1 MANNVLLRQGTG
13 EEMNKTLEE
22 LFNATVKDFG
32 MVNITSGFAK
42 SNGEIVAGAQ
52 KVITGINV
60 AQYFMVEPII
70 TELLEVLPKPA
81 AKEVFEKIC
90 KGIGT
95 NIEKFYKPGEA
106 NNALDTAIYHNR
118 EILRR
123 LGIPERNFR
132 KYGAE
137 YPEEELYTISKGAG
151 VK

>member
-22 LFNATVKDFG
+22 LYNATLNDFG
-32 MVNITSGFAK
+32 NINIRGGFAK
-42 SNGEIVAGAQ
+42 NNGEIVAGAR

-70 TELLEVLPKPA
+70 SELLEVLPKPV

-106 NNALDTAIYHNR
+106 NNSLDTAIYHNR
-118 EILRR
+118 EILRK

-137 YPEEELYTISKGAG
+137 YPDEEIYTISKGAG
-151 VK
+151 K

>member
-1 MANNVLLRQGTG
+1 MANSILLRQGNA
-13 EEMNKTLEE
+13 EEMNKKLEE
-22 LFNATVKDFG
+22 LYNATIADFG
-32 MVNITSGFAK
+32 KVNISEGFAK

-70 TELLEVLPKPA
+70 TELLEVLPKPI

-90 KGIGT
+90 TGIGT
-95 NIEKFYKPGEA
+95 NIEKFYKPNEA
-106 NNALDTAIYHNR
+106 NNALGTAIYHNR
-118 EILRR
+118 EILRK

-137 YPEEELYTISKGAG
+137 YPEEELFTISKGAG
-151 VK
+151 NK

>member
-13 EEMNKTLEE
+13 EEMNKILEDIY
-22 LFNATVKDFG
+22 NATLKDFG
-32 MVNITSGFAK
+32 NINIHDGFAK
-42 SNGEIVAGAQ
+42 SNGEIVAGAK
-52 KVITGINV
+52 KVITGINI

-70 TELLEVLPKPA
+70 TELLEVLPKPI

-95 NIEKFYKPGEA
+95 NIEKFYRPNEA
-106 NNALDTAIYHNR
+106 NNALGTAIFHNR

-151 VK
+151 K

>member
-1 MANNVLLRQGTG
+1 MENNVLLRRGTG
-13 EEMNKTLEE
+13 EEMNKTLED
-22 LFNATVKDFG
+22 LYNTTIKDFG
-32 MVNITSGFAK
+32 TIGVSKIAE
-42 SNGEIVAGAQ
+42 SNAEIVAGAQ

-70 TELLEVLPKPA
+70 TELLEVLPKPI
-81 AKEVFEKIC
+81 AKEVFENIC

-118 EILRR
+118 EILRK
-123 LGIPERNFR
+123 LGIPERNFH

-137 YPEEELYTISKGAG
+137 YPKEEIYTITKGAG
-151 VK
+151 K

>member
-1 MANNVLLRQGTG
+1 MANSILLRQGNA
-13 EEMNKTLEE
+13 EEMNKKLEE
-22 LFNATVKDFG
+22 LYNATIADFG
-32 MVNITSGFAK
+32 KVNISEGFAK

-70 TELLEVLPKPA
+70 SELLEVLPKPI

-90 KGIGT
+90 TGIGT
-95 NIEKFYKPGEA
+95 NIEKFYKPNEA
-106 NNALDTAIYHNR
+106 NNALGTAIYHNR
-118 EILRR
+118 EILRK

-151 VK
+151 K

>member
-1 MANNVLLRQGTG
+1 MANNILLRQGTG

-32 MVNITSGFAK
+32 TVNITGGFAK

-52 KVITGINV
+52 KVITGINI

-151 VK
+151 K

>member
-1 MANNVLLRQGTG
+1 MENNVLLRQGTG

-22 LFNATVKDFG
+22 IFNATLKDFG
-32 MVNITSGFAK
+32 TTNISGGFAK
-42 SNGEIVAGAQ
+42 NNGEIIAGAK

-70 TELLEVLPKPA
+70 TELLEVLPKPT

-95 NIEKFYKPGEA
+95 NLEKFYKTGEA

-118 EILRR
+118 EILRKI
-123 LGIPERNFR
+123 GIPERNFGR
-132 KYGAE
+132 YGAE
-137 YPEEELYTISKGAG
+137 YPEEEIYTLKGAG
-151 VK
+151 K

>member
-22 LFNATVKDFG
+22 LYNATLNDFG
-32 MVNITSGFAK
+32 NINIRGGFAK
-42 SNGEIVAGAQ
+42 SNGEIVAGAR

-60 AQYFMVEPII
+60 AQYFMVEPSIS
-70 TELLEVLPKPA
+70 ELLEVLPKPV

-95 NIEKFYKPGEA
+95 NIAKFYERGEA

-118 EILRR
+118 EILRKLVQKIAMEHFGWTKEDFIR
-123 LGIPERNFR
+123 IFGRNFC
-132 KYGAE
+132 
-137 YPEEELYTISKGAG
+137 
-151 VK
+151 